1 MRLSGTRLVERPTGH
16 EIITDT
22 PIWTNRN
29 LGFQSRIPQ
38 NKIMVLEMFRSTGN
52 RFVWSGG
59 WDSFC
64 FCPFKKSLL
73 KLEETAEFC

>member
-52 RFVWSGG
+52 RFVWSGVG
-59 WDSFC
+59 IHFV
-64 FCPFKKSLL
+64 FALLKKST
-73 KLEETAEFC
+73 ET